1 MGGAGKCRIL
11 IFGGTGYI
19 GKHMVKASILLGHP
33 TYVYSRPC
41 TPHTSPSKLDLLH
54 DFQSMGVT
62 LVHGELE
69 EKEKLVGLIG
79 QVDVVISALPFPQVI
94 DQLKIIDAIKV
105 AGNIKRFLPSDFGCE
120 EDRVNPLPPF
130 QQFLEKKRK
139 IRRAIEEAG
148 IPYTFVS
155 ANCFASYFVNYL
167 LHPHQTH
174 LDSIH
179 VYGSGQA
186 NAVLN
191 YEEDI
196 GIYTIKVANDPRTH
210 NRIVTYRPPKNIV
223 SQLELISLW
232 EKKTGRSFKRIHIP
246 DEEIIKLSE
255 TLPNPQNVQISI
267 LHSLFVK
274 GDLMNFEVGDDDDI
288 IEASKLY
295 PDFKYTSIGQLL
307 DIFLVD
313 PPKPVVAAF

>member
-1 MGGAGKCRIL
+1 MDSAGKFRIL

-33 TYVYSRPC
+33 TYVYSRPR
-41 TPHTSPSKLDLLH
+41 TPQTSPSKLDLLH

-79 QVDVVISALPFPQVI
+79 QVDVVISALAFPQVI

-130 QQFLEKKRK
+130 QQFLEEKQK
-139 IRRAIEEAG
+139 IRRATEEAG

-155 ANCFASYFVNYL
+155 ANAFASYFVNYL
-167 LHPHQTH
+167 LHPHETQ
-174 LDSIH
+174 DRIH
-179 VYGSGQA
+179 VYGSGHA
-186 NAVLN
+186 NVVLN

-196 GIYTIKVANDPRTH
+196 GMYTIKVANDPRTH
-210 NRIVTYRPPKNIV
+210 NRIVTYRPLKNIV

-232 EKKTGRSFKRIHIP
+232 EKKTGRSFKRVHIP
-246 DEEIIKLSE
+246 EEEIIKLSE
-255 TLPNPQNVQISI
+255 TLSYPQNVQISI

-274 GDLMNFEVGDDDDI
+274 GDLMNFEVGEDI
-288 IEASKLY
+288 LEASMLY
-295 PDFKYTSIGQLL
+295 PDFKYTSIDQLL

-313 PPKPVVAAF
+313 PPEPVIAAF